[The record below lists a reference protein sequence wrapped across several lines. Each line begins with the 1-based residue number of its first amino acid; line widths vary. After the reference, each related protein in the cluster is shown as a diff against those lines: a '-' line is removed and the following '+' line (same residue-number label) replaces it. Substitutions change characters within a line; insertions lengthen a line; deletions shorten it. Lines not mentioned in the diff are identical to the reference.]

1 MDKALVEFVW
11 RRADAK
17 CEYCLMP
24 QSRSSAPFEID
35 HIIACKHGGKTLPA
49 NLALSCFYCN
59 SYKGPN
65 IAGID
70 PETGELTR
78 LFNPRSDLWSE
89 HFAWNG
95 AWLKGRTAIGR
106 TTISVLEINHPEY
119 VVVRESL
126 MAEGLFRQS

>member
-1 MDKALVEFVW
+1 MDKALVELVW

-17 CEYCLMP
+17 CEYCQMP
-24 QSRSSAPFEID
+24 QLLSSAPFEID
-35 HIIACKHGGKTLPA
+35 HIIASKHGGKTQPD

-78 LFNPRSDLWSE
+78 LFNPRRDQWSE
-89 HFAWNG
+89 HFAWNRPR
-95 AWLKGRTAIGR
+95 LLGRSAVGR
-106 TTISVLEINHPEY
+106 TTISVLEINHPDY
-119 VVVRESL
+119 LVVRESL
-126 MAEGLFRQS
+126 IAEGIFPRP